1 MPVRRTV
8 LVLISVL
15 AMAIMAVAAV
25 GALPLLLPT
34 DFAIRQLQQAVKAA
48 TGRTLTVSGA
58 PRIVLW
64 PELSIEADD
73 VVLSNPPGLYHG
85 QVAAIARLRIKIDA
99 RSLLARRLDV
109 KQLTLINPRLT
120 LVSDGEGRANWAFG
134 SAPSTGAAGA
144 GAHQQLLSSISAAP
158 IRIEN
163 GVVRFVDERTGA
175 AISLTGADLMANFA
189 TPEAPFTARGYVVVN
204 RQRVALTLFVKDPA
218 RIPGQG
224 SPIDVTLDSPFLKF
238 AFSGRAVLNREAS
251 LSGTAEITTPS
262 LRELSAWSGFRLG
275 TGRGLG
281 SLAAS
286 GSFDLTN
293 GVLSL
298 SKAIMALDGMNAQGN
313 IKVDLTGDRPKVTA
327 ALGLDRIDL
336 NVYGGDSTLKN
347 GSQSD
352 DDDDWSDRPLD
363 FLPLRTLEAKLSL
376 AASELRIGSL
386 RTGRTTIAAE
396 LAGGVLDLAIKDAEL
411 YGGRASGRLVL
422 NGSRQVPAVQGA
434 IRTENIEGASLFDNW
449 IGLEALTGT
458 TSMTLSLAG
467 AGRTQREV
475 ISTLRGNAEIR
486 IVNGALRDMNLLRML
501 RDVKKDI
508 LAGWQPAEDSRTVF
522 RDLSATF
529 ALEDGIA
536 VSRDLQLVAP
546 ELTVSGTGQ
555 ADLLRKALDFKVV
568 PKLAAGPSPDAA
580 QAETVALAVPLVVKG
595 PWGSP
600 KIYPDIAGIL
610 ENPRAGYETLNK
622 LRAPT
627 PPLENDGSIFDAAR
641 REKVKATLSNRS
653 KGSFGTKGDGSLGD
667 DDSLLK
673 GFLDEAATPGPDV
686 GGSKRRE

>member
-1 MPVRRTV
+1 
-8 LVLISVL
+8 
-15 AMAIMAVAAV
+15 
-25 GALPLLLPT
+25 
-34 DFAIRQLQQAVKAA
+34 
-48 TGRTLTVSGA
+48 
-58 PRIVLW
+58 
-64 PELSIEADD
+64 
-73 VVLSNPPGLYHG
+73 
-85 QVAAIARLRIKIDA
+85 
-99 RSLLARRLDV
+99 
-109 KQLTLINPRLT
+109 
-120 LVSDGEGRANWAFG
+120 
-134 SAPSTGAAGA
+134 
-144 GAHQQLLSSISAAP
+144 
-158 IRIEN
+158 
-163 GVVRFVDERTGA
+163 
-175 AISLTGADLMANFA
+175 
-189 TPEAPFTARGYVVVN
+189 
-204 RQRVALTLFVKDPA
+204 
-218 RIPGQG
+218 
-224 SPIDVTLDSPFLKF
+224 
-238 AFSGRAVLNREAS
+238 
-251 LSGTAEITTPS
+251 
-262 LRELSAWSGFRLG
+262 
-275 TGRGLG
+275 
-281 SLAAS
+281 
-286 GSFDLTN
+286 
-293 GVLSL
+293 
-298 SKAIMALDGMNAQGN
+298 
-313 IKVDLTGDRPKVTA
+313 
-327 ALGLDRIDL
+327 
-336 NVYGGDSTLKN
+336 
-347 GSQSD
+347 
-352 DDDDWSDRPLD
+352 
-363 FLPLRTLEAKLSL
+363 
-376 AASELRIGSL
+376 
-386 RTGRTTIAAE
+386 
-396 LAGGVLDLAIKDAEL
+396 
-411 YGGRASGRLVL
+411 LVL

-667 DDSLLK
+667 NDSLLK
-673 GFLDEAATPGPDV
+673 GFLDEAATPGTDV
-686 GGSKRRE
+686 GRSKRRE